1 LLNGNL
7 LQRVLTLLDTIESP
21 VILHAEAASCSTDEL
36 AGLRAQGILSPPSKV
51 DRIPR
56 PERFGPGPDVDVHD
70 GPTGPLG
77 ITEDDDYH
85 YEPISLTD
93 EDTWEYSISLPH
105 LVDGIRSDNGIDGS
119 GFDNDRGL
127 IPLGTKTVGPHNP
140 TWVYLSLPN
149 GSEQAVLAR
158 CARLQVL
165 DAQQETSL
173 LLPQGIAFSSEA
185 RRILRDSNVRAFSLW
200 EAAGTGSLAVDWAA
214 TCASILAAG
223 SASIFRKENE
233 LVWALSFAGQTVHLP
248 DRSGMSYIVEL
259 LRRPHTPIEAM
270 RLTGA
275 PAVEMQLVDRG
286 IPLADPES
294 IGQAKAMLQG
304 RESELAHLPAND
316 WVRRGSLQ
324 DEIDKLKKYLGGVQ
338 DRLGHPREA
347 GGSTERSRTA
357 VTTAVNRA
365 RDYIS
370 EHHPALGHH
379 LKKSIQTGTSLFYA
393 PSEVPDWQF

>member
-1 LLNGNL
+1 
-7 LQRVLTLLDTIESP
+7 VLTLLDTIESP
-21 VILHAEAASCSTDEL
+21 VLQHSEAAAYPAGEL
-36 AGLRAQGILSPPSKV
+36 AALRARDVLLSPLKA
-51 DRIPR
+51 DRVPR
-56 PERFGPGPDVDVHD
+56 PKRFGPGPDVDVHD

-77 ITEDDDYH
+77 VTESEDFH
-85 YEPISLTD
+85 YEPIPLTD
-93 EDTWEYSISLPH
+93 EDTWEYPISLPH
-105 LVDGIRSDNGIDGS
+105 LVDGIRSDNGIEGS
-119 GFDNDRGL
+119 GFDNNRGL
-127 IPLGTKTVGPHNP
+127 IPLGTKTVEAHNP
-140 TWVYLSLPN
+140 SWVYLSLPN

-158 CARLQVL
+158 CARLHVL
-165 DAQQETSL
+165 GAQQETSL

-185 RRILRDSNVRAFSLW
+185 RRILRDSNVHAFSLW

-214 TCASILAAG
+214 TSASIPAAG
-223 SASIFRKENE
+223 GASIFRKENE
-233 LVWALSFAGQTVHLP
+233 LVWELSLAGQTVHLP

-294 IGQAKAMLQG
+294 IGQAKAMLQE
-304 RESELAHLPAND
+304 RESELAHLAAND
-316 WVRRGSLQ
+316 WARRGSLQ
-324 DEIDKLKKYLGGVQ
+324 EEIDKFKKYLGGVQ
-338 DRLGHPREA
+338 DRLGQPREA
-347 GGSTERSRTA
+347 GGSAERSRTA

-379 LKKSIQTGTSLFYA
+379 LKESIQTGNSLVYA
-393 PSEVPDWQF
+393 PAEVPDWQF

>member
-1 LLNGNL
+1 
-7 LQRVLTLLDTIESP
+7 
-21 VILHAEAASCSTDEL
+21 
-36 AGLRAQGILSPPSKV
+36 
-51 DRIPR
+51 
-56 PERFGPGPDVDVHD
+56 
-70 GPTGPLG
+70 
-77 ITEDDDYH
+77 
-85 YEPISLTD
+85 LTD

-105 LVDGIRSDNGIDGS
+105 LVDGIRSDNGIEGS

-127 IPLGTKTVGPHNP
+127 IPLGTKTVGAHNP

-165 DAQQETSL
+165 DTQQETSL

-185 RRILRDSNVRAFSLW
+185 RRILRDFNVHAFSLW
-200 EAAGTGSLAVDWAA
+200 EAAGAGSLAVDWAA
-214 TCASILAAG
+214 T
-223 SASIFRKENE
+223 SASIPAAGGASIFHKENE

-270 RLTGA
+270 RLTA
-275 PAVEMQLVDRG
+275 PADEMQLIDRG

-294 IGQAKAMLQG
+294 IRQAKVMLQA
-304 RESELAHLPAND
+304 RESELDNLPAND
-316 WVRRGSLQ
+316 WTRRGTLQ
-324 DEIDKLKKYLGGVQ
+324 EEIDKFKKYLGGVQ
-338 DRLGHPREA
+338 DRLGQPREA
-347 GGSTERSRTA
+347 GGSAERSRTA

-370 EHHPALGHH
+370 EHHHALGHH
-379 LKKSIQTGTSLFYA
+379 LKESIQTGTSLIYA